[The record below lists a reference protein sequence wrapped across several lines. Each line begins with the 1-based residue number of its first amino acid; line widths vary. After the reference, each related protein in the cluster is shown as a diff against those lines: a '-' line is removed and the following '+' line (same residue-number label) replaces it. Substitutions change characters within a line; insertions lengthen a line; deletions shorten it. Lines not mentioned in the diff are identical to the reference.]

1 MVAGVLALD
10 QPALCGHGNLGVALL
25 RRLLRVRHS
34 ARKRFCSGAFLLFV
48 PCCGLLWLAVDTVGG
63 AFAAA
68 HKRVLLWSFDDVA
81 CCGFSVVRAVN

>member
-10 QPALCGHGNLGVALL
+10 QPALCGHGNLGVTLL

-34 ARKRFCSGAFLLFV
+34 ARKRFCSGAFLLLV
-48 PCCGLLWLAVDTVGG
+48 PCFALLCLAVDAVGG

-68 HKRVLLWSFDDVA
+68 RKRVLLWSYNIVA
-81 CCGFSVVRAVN
+81 CCGFAVVRAVN